1 MTFMRIWAALLAGSC
16 AAFIATLVGA
26 TALGLL
32 STASIGREPLYDVF
46 LLAWLALGVFCAI
59 PRNPLGQW
67 LVAVRISTIMLVALF
82 LLASLT
88 TRDSETLI
96 ITAGLAGLLIWLGY
110 ALGKPGIKRETDR

>member
-1 MTFMRIWAALLAGSC
+1 MTFVRIWTALLAGSC

-32 STASIGREPLYDVF
+32 SAVSIGREPLYDVF
-46 LLAWLALGVFCAI
+46 LLAGLALGVFCAI

-67 LVAVRISTIMLVALF
+67 LAAVRVSTILLVALF

-88 TRDSETLI
+88 TRDPETLI
-96 ITAGLAGLLIWLGY
+96 VTAGVAGLLISLGY
-110 ALGKPGIKRETDR
+110 ALGKPGIKRKTDR

>member
-1 MTFMRIWAALLAGSC
+1 MRIWTALLAGSC

-32 STASIGREPLYDVF
+32 SAASIGREPLYDMF

-67 LVAVRISTIMLVALF
+67 LAAVRVSTIMLVGLF

-88 TRDSETLI
+88 TRDYETLI
-96 ITAGLAGLLIWLGY
+96 VTAGLAGLLIWLGY
-110 ALGKPGIKRETDR
+110 ALRKPRTDR